1 MHNLRSTAKQVIS
14 IEKKAVNK
22 KQKENTNK
30 SQKQT
35 QEHYKKKMHK
45 CINTQRKKPY
55 ITAETSKP

>member
-35 QEHYKKKMHK
+35 QEHCKK
-45 CINTQRKKPY
+45 
-55 ITAETSKP
+55 A